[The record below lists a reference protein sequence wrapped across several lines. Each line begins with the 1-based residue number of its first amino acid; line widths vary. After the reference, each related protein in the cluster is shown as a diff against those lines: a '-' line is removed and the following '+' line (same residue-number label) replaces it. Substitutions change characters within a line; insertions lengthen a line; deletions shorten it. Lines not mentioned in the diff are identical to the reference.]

1 MAKKTKATA
10 AAQGAAA
17 AETTTAAS
25 AATTSQA
32 PAAGN
37 AEGVTEEKVK
47 RVKSKFPP
55 LKRQP
60 KAPKVAK
67 ESKRITGPTIHIA
80 TTSYNYWREWI
91 NRLING
97 EEKEEAMKAKFVRDL
112 AAKDNA
118 KWGGYISVTPG
129 HKDEVLAALRNWDTE
144 NHAKPEKEQ
153 FVEMWNILDTFQEVA
168 PKARKP
174 RVKKEAAVEGAA
186 VTA

>member
-10 AAQGAAA
+10 AAQEAAA
-17 AETTTAAS
+17 ADTTTVAQTAP
-25 AATTSQA
+25 TPQA
-32 PAAGN
+32 PAAEN

-112 AAKDNA
+112 TAQDNA
-118 KWGGYISVTPG
+118 KWGGYISAAPE
-129 HKDEVLAALRNWDTE
+129 HKDAVLATLRTWDTE

-153 FVEMWNILDTFQEVA
+153 FVEMWSILDTFQEVA

-174 RVKKEAAVEGAA
+174 RAKKEAAVENAEVA
-186 VTA
+186 